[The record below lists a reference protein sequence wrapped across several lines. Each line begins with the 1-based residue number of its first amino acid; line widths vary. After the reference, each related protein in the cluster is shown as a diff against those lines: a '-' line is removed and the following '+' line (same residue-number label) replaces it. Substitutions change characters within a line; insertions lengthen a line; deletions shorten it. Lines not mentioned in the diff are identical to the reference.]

1 MYLSRGPFR
10 YSTEKSDIKYKQSG
24 RDTALFFIPCGLEAS
39 LPLVLESSTRM
50 ISLRRCGGDLLS
62 TLCTERSSVDQT
74 SSTKQKITLVD
85 GRSSWIRLCAQLE
98 EDEKKKRKTRQL
110 RGETRRGRNG
120 QREDEAHVSG
130 LVSGT
135 ARSTGIWSLR

>member
-1 MYLSRGPFR
+1 M
-10 YSTEKSDIKYKQSG
+10 
-24 RDTALFFIPCGLEAS
+24 
-39 LPLVLESSTRM
+39 LESSTRM

-98 EDEKKKRKTRQL
+98 DDEKKRQNTSTP
-110 RGETRRGRNG
+110 RPDETREERT
-120 QREDEAHVSG
+120 REDEAHVSG